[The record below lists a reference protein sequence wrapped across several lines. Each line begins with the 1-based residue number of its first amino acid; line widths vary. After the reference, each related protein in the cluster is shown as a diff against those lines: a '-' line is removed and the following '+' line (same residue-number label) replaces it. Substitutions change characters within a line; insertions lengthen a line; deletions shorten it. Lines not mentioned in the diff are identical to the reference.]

1 MRVLVFDV
9 IETLLDLR
17 VLDPAFEAA
26 FDDAGARQQWFSQ
39 MLQSAFVATVT
50 GAYRDFGQLGRAA
63 LQMTAQR
70 HGIELSQEEQQR
82 ILGTIRQ
89 LPPHPE
95 VLDGLTRLRDAGF
108 RMAALTNS
116 TAEVAEAQLAHAQV
130 RELFEQAL
138 SADMA
143 KRLKPAAEAYH
154 MAAQRLGIQPGDVR
168 MIAAHALGYH
178 RGHTRRLRGS
188 LHRPPWDGP
197 RPSRRAAGHCCRGP
211 PRSCRT
217 DHPSRPRLTPRR
229 RCCRTDTLQGL
240 IGMDAFLPPRM
251 IAGLA
256 LGPSAMEPSTG
267 LMTALAG

>member
-26 FDDAGARQQWFSQ
+26 FGDASVRQQWFSQ

-130 RELFEQAL
+130 RELFE
-138 SADMA
+138 
-143 KRLKPAAEAYH
+143 
-154 MAAQRLGIQPGDVR
+154 
-168 MIAAHALGYH
+168 
-178 RGHTRRLRGS
+178 
-188 LHRPPWDGP
+188 
-197 RPSRRAAGHCCRGP
+197 
-211 PRSCRT
+211 
-217 DHPSRPRLTPRR
+217 
-229 RCCRTDTLQGL
+229 
-240 IGMDAFLPPRM
+240 
-251 IAGLA
+251 
-256 LGPSAMEPSTG
+256 
-267 LMTALAG
+267 